1 MTRLLE
7 SSRFVALIGIFALM
21 ILAIACFAWGAL
33 RAADA
38 IMLIVMSL
46 GRDPE
51 IAVALIAV
59 VDVFLIAT
67 VLFVVAVSLYEMF
80 IGDLKLPEW
89 MVAHNLYELKS
100 KLSGVIILVMA
111 MKFLEKLVDWKAPQD
126 TMYFAIS
133 IAVVSAALVAMGY
146 LNKDKN

>member
-7 SSRFVALIGIFALM
+7 SSRFVALIGIFSLM
-21 ILAIACFAWGAL
+21 ILAAACFGWGAL

-38 IMLIVMSL
+38 VMLIVLSL

-80 IGDLKLPEW
+80 IGDLNLPEW

-100 KLSGVIILVMA
+100 KLAGVVILVMA
-111 MKFLEKLVDWKAPQD
+111 MKFLEKLVEWKAPQD
-126 TMYFAIS
+126 TLYFGLA
-133 IAVVSAALVAMGY
+133 IAVVSAALIGMSY
-146 LNKDKN
+146 LNKTKA

>member
-1 MTRLLE
+1 MT
-7 SSRFVALIGIFALM
+7 LI
-21 ILAIACFAWGAL
+21 
-33 RAADA
+33 
-38 IMLIVMSL
+38 SL
-46 GRDPE
+46 F
-51 IAVALIAV
+51 ALIAV

-126 TMYFAIS
+126 TSCILRYRLPS
-133 IAVVSAALVAMGY
+133 SL
-146 LNKDKN
+146 LRW

>member
-7 SSRFVALIGIFALM
+7 SSRFVALIGIFTLV

-33 RAADA
+33 RAAEA

-67 VLFVVAVSLYEMF
+67 VLYVVGVSLYEMF
-80 IGDLKLPEW
+80 IGDLNLPEW

-100 KLSGVIILVMA
+100 KLGGVIILVMA
-111 MKFLEKLVDWKAPQD
+111 LKFLEKLVDWKAAQD
-126 TMYFAIS
+126 TLYFAVA
-133 IAVVSAALVAMGY
+133 IAVVSAALIGMGY
-146 LNKDKN
+146 LNKGKD